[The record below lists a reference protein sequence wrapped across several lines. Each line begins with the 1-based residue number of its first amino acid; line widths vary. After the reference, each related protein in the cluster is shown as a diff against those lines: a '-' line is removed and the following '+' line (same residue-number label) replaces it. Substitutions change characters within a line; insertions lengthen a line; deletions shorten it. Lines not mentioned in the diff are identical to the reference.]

1 MVTILCQEVHAH
13 THAQTHTRIHQHV
26 LHFLLRSFSMLYS
39 SITTQT
45 LDEGKKNNKK
55 ITEI

>member
-13 THAQTHTRIHQHV
+13 THTNTHPHTPTCSSLSAPIIQHV
-26 LHFLLRSFSMLYS
+26 VFFHNYTDLGRK
-39 SITTQT
+39 
-45 LDEGKKNNKK
+45 EKKK